1 VLRIHILSLFPE
13 SIKPYLETSI
23 PKRAQEKGLFEYK
36 VYNLTDWTVR
46 NTRRV
51 DDRPYGW
58 LPGTI
63 ITIEPLTH
71 ALREIYSEYGTMKTY
86 FMTPR
91 GKTIHQETVE
101 IISETIHECCI
112 ICGHYEWVDE
122 RIFSLFEIEQISIWN
137 YVLSSWELS
146 ALVFIDSIV
155 RLLDGVINPISL
167 TEESFSKKLE
177 RKKEYPQ
184 YSRPEIFEGISV
196 PKELLSGNKK
206 KIDIWNQSHLGAGW
220 ETRD

>member
-63 ITIEPLTH
+63 IAIEPLTL
-71 ALREIYSEYGTMKTY
+71 ALRDIYSKYGIMKTY
-86 FMTPR
+86 FMSPR
-91 GKTIHQETVE
+91 GNMMNQEKVE
-101 IISETIHECCI
+101 IISETINECCI

-122 RIFSLFEIEQISIWN
+122 RLFHLFEIEQISIWN
-137 YVLSSWELS
+137 YVLSSGELS

-155 RLLDGVINPISL
+155 RLIDGVINPISL
-167 TEESFSKKLE
+167 AEESFSKKLE

-196 PKELLSGNKK
+196 PKELLSGDKK
-206 KIDIWNQSHLGAGW
+206 KIDIWNHSNLG
-220 ETRD
+220 EKMED